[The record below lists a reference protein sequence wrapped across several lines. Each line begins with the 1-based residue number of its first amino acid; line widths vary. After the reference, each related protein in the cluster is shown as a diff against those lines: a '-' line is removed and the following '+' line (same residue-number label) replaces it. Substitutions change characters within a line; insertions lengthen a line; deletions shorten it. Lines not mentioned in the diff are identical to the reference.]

1 VSSQPAEKASTAVGL
16 GDVNV
21 GLQVA
26 VSPGEVDCTLKFRG
40 TTVSFVF
47 TENGAL
53 DRIRLPG
60 GTAPAIEGT

>member
-16 GDVNV
+16 GSVNV

-47 TENGAL
+47 AEDGVLN
-53 DRIRLPG
+53 RIRLPG
-60 GTAPAIEGT
+60 STAPEIEGT